1 MKSMTYGIFIFFS
14 GIFRSGLRDRHKQV
28 YLLTYPSA
36 SSRLSQLL
44 KAGLIFP

>member
-1 MKSMTYGIFIFFS
+1 MTYGIFIFFS

-28 YLLTYPSA
+28 VRPTYLSA
-36 SSRLSQLL
+36 SSRLCSLL